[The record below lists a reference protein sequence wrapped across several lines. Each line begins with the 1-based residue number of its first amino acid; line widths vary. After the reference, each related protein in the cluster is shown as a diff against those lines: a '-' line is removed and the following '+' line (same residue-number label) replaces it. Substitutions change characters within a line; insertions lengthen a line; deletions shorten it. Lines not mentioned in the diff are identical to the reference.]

1 MNSQADAPNQGR
13 RLSNEALAFAPGLLA
28 IQERPPAPL
37 AKVILWTLAIL
48 VAILLAWACFGKLDI
63 IVSAPGRLVPA
74 NYVKIVQPSEP
85 GIVRE
90 ILVHEGESVSAGQ
103 VLLRM
108 DRQESDADSAAI
120 SNALKVRDLQVR
132 RIDAELSDRPLA
144 RRPGDAAD
152 AFRQVQTQFEV
163 HQQAYLEAV
172 AQAEESLRR
181 AEHDRQAG
189 EQTLEKLR
197 LTNPIFRSQ
206 ASTYAD
212 LGKDGYVPKTAMEDK
227 QREFIENDQELKA
240 QAARVDSLS
249 ASVDEA
255 QRQLNELK
263 AKARS
268 DLQNERIEAD
278 ADRAKLQQEMAKQSH
293 KAGLLELKATEAGLV
308 KDLSTHTIG
317 TVVTAGTVL
326 MSLVPDKEPVVAEVM
341 VPNEDVGF
349 VHANQAVKVKVASYA
364 FQKYGMLDGRVRQ
377 VWPDAADPTA
387 TRAVPNATS
396 DGEDGSKELASGG
409 FKALIDLGSQKLAS
423 DKHEFPLM
431 PGMRVTVEI
440 NQGRRTVMEYLL
452 SPIMRVA
459 QEGARER

>member
-1 MNSQADAPNQGR
+1 MNSRTDAPNSGR

-37 AKVILWTLAIL
+37 AKVILWALAIL
-48 VAILLAWACFGKLDI
+48 VAILLVWACFGKLDI

-74 NYVKIVQPSEP
+74 NYLKIVQPSEP

-90 ILVHEGESVSAGQ
+90 ILVHEGERVSAGQ

-108 DRQESDADSAAI
+108 DRQESDADSAAVA
-120 SNALKVRDLQVR
+120 NALKVREMQLR
-132 RIDAELSDRPLA
+132 RIDAELADRPLA
-144 RRPGDAAD
+144 RKAGDVND

-163 HQQAYLEAV
+163 HQQAYRESV
-172 AQAEESLRR
+172 AQAEEALRR

-189 EQTLEKLR
+189 EQTLEKLK

-206 ASTYAD
+206 ANTYAD

-240 QAARVDSLS
+240 QGARVDSLS

-278 ADRAKLQQEMAKQSH
+278 ADRAKLQQDMAKQSH
-293 KAGLLELKATEAGLV
+293 KAGLLELKATEAGVV

-326 MSLVPDKEPVVAEVM
+326 MSIVPEKEPVVAEVM

-349 VHANQAVKVKVASYA
+349 VHAHQAVKVKVASYA

-377 VWPDAADPTA
+377 VWPDATEPSTA
-387 TRAVPNATS
+387 QAGANATS
-396 DGEDGSKELASGG
+396 DNQDAAREGASGG
-409 FKALIDLGSQKLAS
+409 FKALVDLGSQKLVS
-423 DKHEFPLM
+423 DTHELALM

-452 SPIMRVA
+452 SPIMKVA

>member
-1 MNSQADAPNQGR
+1 M
-13 RLSNEALAFAPGLLA
+13 
-28 IQERPPAPL
+28 
-37 AKVILWTLAIL
+37 AKIILWTLAIL
-48 VAILLAWACFGKLDI
+48 VAILLTWACFGKLDI

-74 NYVKIVQPSEP
+74 NYLKIVQPSEA

-90 ILVHEGESVSAGQ
+90 ILVHEGERVSAGQ

-120 SNALKVRDLQVR
+120 ANALKVREMQLR
-132 RIDAELSDRPLA
+132 RIDAELTDRPLVRHA
-144 RRPGDAAD
+144 GDSAD
-152 AFRQVQTQFEV
+152 DLHQVRSQFEA
-163 HQQAYLEAV
+163 HQQAYREAV

-189 EQTLEKLR
+189 MQTLEKLK

-206 ASTYAD
+206 AGAYAD
-212 LGKDGYVPKTAMEDK
+212 LGKDGYVPRTTMEDK
-227 QREFIENDQELKA
+227 QREFIENDQEMKA
-240 QAARVDSLS
+240 QTARVDALS

-263 AKARS
+263 AKSRS

-293 KAGLLELKATEAGLV
+293 KAGLLELRATEAGVV

-317 TVVTAGTVL
+317 TVVAAGTVL
-326 MSLVPDKEPVVAEVM
+326 MSIVPEREPVVAEVV

-349 VHANQAVKVKVASYA
+349 VRANQPVKVKVGSYA

-377 VWPDAADPTA
+377 VWPDATEPSGTQAGRDAPPDP
-387 TRAVPNATS
+387 
-396 DGEDGSKELASGG
+396 EDAGKGIASGG
-409 FKALIDLGSQKLAS
+409 FKALVDLNSQKLLS
-423 DKHEFPLM
+423 GTHELPLM
-431 PGMRVTVEI
+431 PGMRITVEI

-452 SPIMRVA
+452 SPILKVA